1 MRKEA
6 CAVKRRFLT
15 TRRARAV
22 LQTFF
27 ATLIMLIMV
36 FPLYWMVITS
46 FKTTEEVLL
55 TRPTFWP
62 HTFTLDAYAQ
72 VMTHYPVTH
81 YLFNTLIVTAGILII
96 QVVTSILGAYGFSK
110 GEFAGKNALFILVL
124 GAMMIPI
131 QVTFIPIYVMISKQ
145 GMLNSY
151 IGLILPEAASAYS
164 IFLLRQSF
172 MGVDNSYLE
181 AAEVDGMGKL
191 RVIFSILV
199 PMCRPTVVTMTIL
212 AFINGWNAYFWPKMI
227 TTTDKVRTI
236 ALGIADIR
244 NSFLSMEAL
253 NMNQIMAASCIAA
266 LPILV
271 LFLVFQRYILT
282 GFSKAA
288 MK

>member
-1 MRKEA
+1 M
-6 CAVKRRFLT
+6 KRRFLT
-15 TRRARAV
+15 TRRTRAI

-55 TRPTFWP
+55 TKPTFWP
-62 HTFTLDAYAQ
+62 QTFTMDAYTQ
-72 VMTHYPVTH
+72 VMTHYPVIH
-81 YLFNTLIVTAGILII
+81 YLLNTLVVTLGILII
-96 QVVTSILGAYGFSK
+96 QVFTSILAAYGFSK
-110 GEFAGKNALFILVL
+110 GEFKGKNILFVFVL

-151 IGLILPEAASAYS
+151 VGLILPEAASAYS

-172 MGVDNSYLE
+172 LAVDNSYLE